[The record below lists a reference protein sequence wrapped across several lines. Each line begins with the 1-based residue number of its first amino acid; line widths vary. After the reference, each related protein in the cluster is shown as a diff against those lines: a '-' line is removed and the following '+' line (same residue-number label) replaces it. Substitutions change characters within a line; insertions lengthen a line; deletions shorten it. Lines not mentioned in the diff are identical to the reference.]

1 MRAIGGS
8 LLAFSLLVSTARA
21 DDIALTAARSGP
33 TSVDLFWSG
42 GAPHFQVYRG
52 GTAPGLNTY
61 SNVIATI
68 SGSSYTDAAATGSL
82 LYYLVTGAHCLTAT
96 DCPAAPDECSEATC
110 TQGECGTTFRPFG
123 YIVSNQTPGDCR
135 TSICDGSG
143 GFTHQNEDSDVPV
156 DGNACTSDL
165 CTVGV
170 PTNPPA
176 PDGTPCSDGSCEAG
190 ACASTLTVVRVGD
203 GVGALSSSAAPVF
216 LERRSITGAVLS
228 TLSLPTLVNGANQ
241 PCTLA
246 GTAASEGGLTRS
258 ADGAWLALAAYAA
271 SPGIANVSS
280 STSGTINRVVCRI
293 NAAGNVDSSSRLNTA
308 FSSTNVRSATTS
320 DGSAFWVSGG
330 SGGVWYLPLGT
341 TGGTQI
347 LTNPSN
353 MRWVGIANSQ
363 LYGDSGS
370 TNFTSV
376 LQIGNG
382 LPTTAGQTTTLLPGL
397 PSTGASPYG
406 FVLFDV
412 NSAVVGLDLLY
423 IADDRAV
430 PTGGIQK
437 WTFDGTTWTL
447 VTTFNSGLTA
457 SVRGL
462 AAYRQSDGSIA
473 LFATTTETSVNR
485 IVRFFDDFVN
495 QSPTATVL
503 ATSPTNMLF
512 RGVAISPH

>member
-1 MRAIGGS
+1 
-8 LLAFSLLVSTARA
+8 
-21 DDIALTAARSGP
+21 
-33 TSVDLFWSG
+33 
-42 GAPHFQVYRG
+42 
-52 GTAPGLNTY
+52 
-61 SNVIATI
+61 
-68 SGSSYTDAAATGSL
+68 
-82 LYYLVTGAHCLTAT
+82 
-96 DCPAAPDECSEATC
+96 
-110 TQGECGTTFRPFG
+110 
-123 YIVSNQTPGDCR
+123 
-135 TSICDGSG
+135 
-143 GFTHQNEDSDVPV
+143 
-156 DGNACTSDL
+156 
-165 CTVGV
+165 
-170 PTNPPA
+170 
-176 PDGTPCSDGSCEAG
+176 
-190 ACASTLTVVRVGD
+190 
-203 GVGALSSSAAPVF
+203 
-216 LERRSITGAVLS
+216 
-228 TLSLPTLVNGANQ
+228 
-241 PCTLA
+241 
-246 GTAASEGGLTRS
+246 
-258 ADGAWLALAAYAA
+258 
-271 SPGIANVSS
+271 
-280 STSGTINRVVCRI
+280 
-293 NAAGNVDSSSRLNTA
+293 
-308 FSSTNVRSATTS
+308 
-320 DGSAFWVSGG
+320 
-330 SGGVWYLPLGT
+330 
-341 TGGTQI
+341 
-347 LTNPSN
+347 